1 MAGSRTT
8 FEKLQRDRAK
18 KAKADIKRS
27 KRLGVAA
34 EGGPLSYDEEKP
46 NVAPD
51 AAQLDGKLDKEIS
64 ADDLLRLVGELQA
77 QFDAKEIDFDE
88 YEDRKIE
95 LLARLPMD

>member
-1 MAGSRTT
+1 M
-8 FEKLQRDRAK
+8 
-18 KAKADIKRS
+18 
-27 KRLGVAA
+27 
-34 EGGPLSYDEEKP
+34 
-46 NVAPD
+46 APD
-51 AAQLDGKLDKEIS
+51 AAQLDGNLDKEIS